1 MGGAAHPALG
11 RLTDRNRTVADEP
24 TTGEVVRRLE
34 DVRQDL
40 KEDIH
45 GVVALVNQ
53 KVDAEILRLG
63 QGAQDER
70 HTALVGRVA
79 KLEEQAAEK
88 DRQRQNDRRLIFFSL
103 VVPVLLL
110 AIQLYNANKGGA

>member
-1 MGGAAHPALG
+1 MADDPAI
-11 RLTDRNRTVADEP
+11 
-24 TTGEVVRRLE
+24 GEVVRRLE

-45 GVVALVNQ
+45 GVVALVD
-53 KVDAEILRLG
+53 KKADAEIMRMG
-63 QGAQDER
+63 QEAQDER
-70 HTALVGRVA
+70 HTTLSGRVA
-79 KLEEQAAEK
+79 KLEEQGAEK

-110 AIQLYNANKGGA
+110 AIQLYNANQGA

>member
-1 MGGAAHPALG
+1 VP
-11 RLTDRNRTVADEP
+11 DDP

-40 KEDIH
+40 KEDLH
-45 GVVALVNQ
+45 GVVALVAQ
-53 KVDAEILRLG
+53 KVDTEILRLG
-63 QGAQDER
+63 QQAQDER

-88 DRQRQNDRRLIFFSL
+88 DRQRQTDRRLIFFSL

-110 AIQLYNANKGGA
+110 AIQLYNANRGGS

>member
-1 MGGAAHPALG
+1 MG
-11 RLTDRNRTVADEP
+11 DDP

-45 GVVALVNQ
+45 GVVGLVNQ

-63 QGAQDER
+63 QQAQDER
-70 HTALVGRVA
+70 HTAVVGRVA
-79 KLEEQAAEK
+79 KLEQQLEEK
-88 DRQRQNDRRLIFFSL
+88 DRQRQMDRRLIFFSL

-110 AIQLYNANKGGA
+110 AIQLYNANKGGS

>member
-1 MGGAAHPALG
+1 M
-11 RLTDRNRTVADEP
+11 ADEP

-34 DVRQDL
+34 DARQDL

-63 QGAQDER
+63 QQAQDER
-70 HTALVGRVA
+70 HTAVVARVA
-79 KLEEQAAEK
+79 KLEQQAEEK
-88 DRQRQNDRRLIFFSL
+88 EKQRQNDRRLIFFSL

-110 AIQLYNANKGGA
+110 AIQLYNANKGGS

>member
-1 MGGAAHPALG
+1 VP
-11 RLTDRNRTVADEP
+11 DDP

-40 KEDIH
+40 KEDLH
-45 GVVALVNQ
+45 GVVALVAQ
-53 KVDAEILRLG
+53 KVDTEILRLG
-63 QGAQDER
+63 QQAQDER
-70 HTALVGRVA
+70 HTALVSRVA

-88 DRQRQNDRRLIFFSL
+88 DRQRQTDRRLIFFSL

-110 AIQLYNANKGGA
+110 AIQLYNANKGGS

>member
-1 MGGAAHPALG
+1 VP
-11 RLTDRNRTVADEP
+11 DEP

-40 KEDIH
+40 KEDLH
-45 GVVALVNQ
+45 GVVALVAQ
-53 KVDAEILRLG
+53 KVDTEILRLG
-63 QGAQDER
+63 QQAQDER

-110 AIQLYNANKGGA
+110 AIQLYNANKGGS

>member
-1 MGGAAHPALG
+1 M
-11 RLTDRNRTVADEP
+11 ADEP

-63 QGAQDER
+63 QEAQDER
-70 HTALVGRVA
+70 HTAVVARVA
-79 KLEEQAAEK
+79 KLQQAEEK
-88 DRQRQNDRRLIFFSL
+88 DRQRQADRRLIFFSL

-110 AIQLYNANKGGA
+110 AIQLYNANKGGS

>member
-1 MGGAAHPALG
+1 M
-11 RLTDRNRTVADEP
+11 ADEP

-34 DVRQDL
+34 SIHQDL

-45 GVVALVNQ
+45 GVVALVGQ

-63 QGAQDER
+63 QEAQDER

-79 KLEEQAAEK
+79 KLEQQGEEK
-88 DRQRQNDRRLIFFSL
+88 DKQRQNDRRLIFFSL